1 MIGVVTPRDYGPSG
15 MARDHDDP
23 VPPGILLD
31 LDEAFRVLDAL
42 EEALNELE
50 RSAMAPGLRDEL
62 ATVIRVIHHRLGLDQ
77 GGTS

>member
-1 MIGVVTPRDYGPSG
+1 